1 MPPDLGLALLV
12 SLLGMSLVFAAIVL
26 LWGVMALL
34 VRLTAQAAPIVDPAV
49 AGQEP
54 GLAGAG
60 EQRARLARR
69 AAAAAVGV
77 ALAQQAPS
85 WPRAE
90 PGVSAPAM
98 SAWQV
103 AMRASQLRQRGT
115 AR

>member
-1 MPPDLGLALLV
+1 MPPDLGLALLI
-12 SLLGMSLVFAAIVL
+12 SLIGMSLVFAAIVL

-34 VRLTAQAAPIVDPAV
+34 VRLTAEAAPIVEPAV

-60 EQRARLARR
+60 DQRALLARR

-77 ALAQQAPS
+77 ALARQAPS
-85 WPRAE
+85 SPRTE
-90 PGVSAPAM
+90 RGVSAPAM

-115 AR
+115 TR